1 MSFLDIVFAL
11 LFCVAIYS
19 GIKQGLTM
27 QIATLLALLLGVYIA
42 FKFSGLLARWIT
54 GFGVGAQAVYIISF
68 ALTFIGVIILARLA
82 GHVAQRVV
90 RLIMLEWLNR
100 LLGAIFSLVKMA
112 LIISV
117 VLFIVN
123 SIDRELGFMPRK
135 QISQSK
141 LYAPLS
147 ALAPSV
153 LPYLD
158 FDKYKSSLQELD
170 RRMDEQ
176 IKKFK

>member
-1 MSFLDIVFAL
+1 MNFLDIAFAL

-19 GIKQGLTM
+19 GIKQGLIM

-90 RLIMLEWLNR
+90 RLIMLGWLNR

-141 LYAPLS
+141 LYVPLS